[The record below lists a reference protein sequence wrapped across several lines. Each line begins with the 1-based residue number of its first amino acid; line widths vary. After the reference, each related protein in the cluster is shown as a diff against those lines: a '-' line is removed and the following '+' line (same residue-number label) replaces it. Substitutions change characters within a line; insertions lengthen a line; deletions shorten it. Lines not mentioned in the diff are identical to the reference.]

1 MKKIAIIAAAV
12 ALLFT
17 AAPAQAAS
25 SDYSTKSKNRY
36 WKIVKQYSPDAGIIG
51 KRSTIEFGVSVC
63 DLLRAGGTL
72 YDLVDITLG
81 TEDYYLIE
89 DYVTTATAA
98 AAIALCPDQGYKFD

>member
-1 MKKIAIIAAAV
+1 MKKIAIIAATL
-12 ALLFT
+12 ALVFS

-36 WKIVKQYSPDAGIIG
+36 WKLVKEFSPDAVILG
-51 KRSTIEFGVSVC
+51 KKSTIEFGVSVC
-63 DLLRAGGTL
+63 DLLRAGGTV
-72 YDLVDITLG
+72 YDLADIAVS

-98 AAIALCPDQGYKFD
+98 AAVALCPDQGYKFD

>member
-12 ALLFT
+12 ALVFT

-36 WKIVKQYSPDAGIIG
+36 WSIVKARSADAAIIG
-51 KRSTIEFGVSVC
+51 KSSTIRFGVATC

-72 YDLVDITLG
+72 YDLADLAVS

-89 DYVTTATAA
+89 DYVSTAIAA
-98 AAIALCPDQGYKFD
+98 AAVVLCPDQGYKFD